1 MPPADALASAPL
13 VQVARSLQ
21 RRQVSPVELV
31 DSYNRSIEAAASLRA
46 YITRPDERGRREAQR
61 AERRMS
67 QGATGAL
74 LGVPIAVKDL
84 FATKAQRTTV
94 GSRIL
99 RDWVPSTDAAVVA
112 RLRAAGAIIFGKTN
126 LHEFAYGVS
135 TANPWWGIARNPHDP
150 SRSPGGSSGGSAI
163 AVVAGLCAGAL
174 GSDTGGSIRVPA
186 SLCGCV
192 GLKPTFGAIPLNG
205 TFPLGWSLDHA
216 GPLTRSVDD
225 AGVLL
230 DVLSG
235 GDAGRKARRA
245 STSGL
250 RVGVLRGSI
259 VKNVQP
265 GVLRQVD
272 AAAAALRRRG
282 LRVRDVEIPEM
293 GWTIATQL
301 VTLRAEAS
309 ALHARW
315 IRSRPRAYGA
325 DVRTR
330 LQLGALVAGPDYVLA
345 QRMRDRIRAAMTRV
359 FRDIDLLLLPT
370 TPITAPVIGER
381 TVRWRS
387 GVEPV
392 DGALVRLTA
401 PFNLTGLPALS
412 VPFGAAAGLPV
423 GVQVVGQWNDETRVL
438 AVGRLIEAEAPTLPC
453 PRGKSRDPDNSGSPR
468 GGGKFN

>member
-1 MPPADALASAPL
+1 MTAIETLTRAPMAEI
-13 VQVARSLQ
+13 ARSL
-21 RRQVSPVELV
+21 RRRTVSPLELV
-31 DSYNRSIEAAASLRA
+31 DAYSRRIEEAGGLHAFITPPGERA
-46 YITRPDERGRREAQR
+46 RREARR
-61 AERRMS
+61 AESRLAR
-67 QGATGAL
+67 GEPGAL

-84 FATKAQRTTV
+84 FATRGVRTTA

-99 RDWVPSTDAAVVA
+99 KDWVPSRDAAVIT

-135 TANPWWGIARNPHDP
+135 TANPWWGVARNPHDP
-150 SRSPGGSSGGSAI
+150 RRSPGGSSGGSAI

-192 GLKPTFGAIPLNG
+192 GLKPTFGLIPLDG

-216 GPLTRSVDD
+216 GPLARTVGD

-230 DVLSG
+230 DVMTDM
-235 GDAGRKARRA
+235 DAGQRARRTA
-245 STSGL
+245 TRGL
-250 RVGVLRGSI
+250 RVGVPRGSI
-259 VKNVQP
+259 VQRVQP
-265 GVLRQVD
+265 RIAQQVD

-282 LRVRDVEIPEM
+282 LRVREVSIPDME
-293 GWTIATQL
+293 WTVATQL

-309 ALHARW
+309 AVHSRW
-315 IRSRPRAYGA
+315 IRTRPRAYGA

-330 LQLGALVAGPDYVLA
+330 LQLGALVAGADYVLA
-345 QRMRDRIRAAMTRV
+345 QRMRGRLRAAMGRV
-359 FRDIDLLLLPT
+359 FQEVDVLLLPA
-370 TPITAPVIGER
+370 TPITAPLVGER

-387 GVEPV
+387 GEEPV

-412 VPFGAAAGLPV
+412 VPFGRAGGLPV
-423 GVQVVGQWNDETRVL
+423 GVQVVGQWMDEARVL
-438 AVGRLIEAEAPTLPC
+438 AVGRLIEELAEA
-453 PRGKSRDPDNSGSPR
+453 
-468 GGGKFN
+468 

>member
-1 MPPADALASAPL
+1 MPMAPVEALACAPL
-13 VQVARSLQ
+13 VQIARSLS
-21 RRQVSPVELV
+21 RRQASPVELA
-31 DSYNRSIEAAASLRA
+31 DTYNRRIEAAVGLRA
-46 YITRPDERGRREAQR
+46 YITLPGERARREAKR
-61 AERRMS
+61 AERRLS
-67 QGATGAL
+67 GGEIGTL

-84 FATKAQRTTV
+84 FATRAQRTTV

-99 RDWVPSTDAAVVA
+99 RDWVPSRDADAVA
-112 RLRAAGAIIFGKTN
+112 RLRAAGAIVFGKTN

-135 TANPWWGIARNPHDP
+135 TANPWWGVARNPHDP
-150 SRSPGGSSGGSAI
+150 RRSPGGSSGGSAI

-192 GLKPTFGAIPLNG
+192 GLKPTFGAIPLGG

-216 GPLTRSVDD
+216 GPLTRTVDD
-225 AGVLL
+225 AGLLL

-235 GDAGRKARRA
+235 GDAGRRARRA
-245 STSGL
+245 STRGL
-250 RVGVLRGSI
+250 RVGVLQGPI
-259 VKNVQP
+259 VQNVQP
-265 GVLRQVD
+265 GVARQVG

-282 LRVRDVEIPEM
+282 LRVRDVQIPEM
-293 GWTIATQL
+293 EWTVATQL

-315 IRSRPRAYGA
+315 IRSRPSAYGT

-330 LQLGALVAGPDYVLA
+330 LQLGALVGGADYVLA
-345 QRMRDRIRAAMTRV
+345 QRMRTRIRAAMSRAFHDV
-359 FRDIDLLLLPT
+359 DVLLLPT
-370 TPITAPVIGER
+370 TPITAPVVGER

-423 GVQVVGQWNDETRVL
+423 GVQVVGQWNDEARVL
-438 AVGRLIEAEAPTLPC
+438 AVGRLIEEDAPTLP
-453 PRGKSRDPDNSGSPR
+453 RTSQTLAWH
-468 GGGKFN
+468 

>member
-1 MPPADALASAPL
+1 MASPEPLTSAPL
-13 VQVARSLQ
+13 VQIASSL
-21 RRQVSPVELV
+21 RRRRVSPVELV
-31 DSYNRSIEAAASLRA
+31 DAYTRRIEATAELRA
-46 YITRPDERGRREAQR
+46 FITPPDGRARREAQR
-61 AERRMS
+61 AERRLS
-67 QGATGAL
+67 RGETGAL

-84 FATKAQRTTV
+84 FATRGLRTTA

-99 RDWVPSTDAAVVA
+99 RDWVPTIDAAVVA

-135 TANPWWGIARNPHDP
+135 NANPWWGVARNPFDP
-150 SRSPGGSSGGSAI
+150 RRSPGGSSGGSAI

-216 GPLTRSVDD
+216 GPLARTVDD

-235 GDAGRKARRA
+235 GDAGRKSRRA
-245 STSGL
+245 STRGL

-259 VKNVQP
+259 VDHVQP
-265 GVLRQVD
+265 GVSRQLD

-282 LRVRDVEIPEM
+282 LRVRDVPIPEM
-293 GWTIATQL
+293 EWTVATQL

-325 DVRTR
+325 DVRIR
-330 LQLGALVAGPDYVLA
+330 LQLGSLVTGADYVLA
-345 QRMRDRIRAAMTRV
+345 QRMRARIRAAMSGV
-359 FRDIDLLLLPT
+359 FRDIDLLLLPS

-387 GVEPV
+387 GEEPV

-412 VPFGAAAGLPV
+412 VPFGATSGLPV
-423 GVQVVGQWNDETRVL
+423 GMQVVGQWNDEAHVL
-438 AVGRLIEAEAPTLPC
+438 AVGRLIEAEA
-453 PRGKSRDPDNSGSPR
+453 GN
-468 GGGKFN
+468 